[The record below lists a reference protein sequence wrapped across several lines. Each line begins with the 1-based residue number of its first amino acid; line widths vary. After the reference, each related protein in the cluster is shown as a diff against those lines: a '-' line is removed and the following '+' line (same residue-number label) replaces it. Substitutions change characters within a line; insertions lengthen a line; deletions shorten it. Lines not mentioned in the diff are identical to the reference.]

1 MLFEFDSLA
10 EQKANLK
17 VIGVGGAGGNA
28 VNRMIQAG
36 MKGVDFMVIN
46 TDAQDLEN
54 NAAENKIQI
63 GKNLTRGLGA
73 GAKSEIGRDAI
84 ESDKD
89 AVKSL
94 IEGADM
100 VFITAGMGGGTGTG
114 AAPRVAQ
121 IAREMGVLTVGIVTL
136 PFNFEGPKRM
146 NRGLAG
152 ITELRKVCD
161 TLISIPNQKLMS
173 VVDKNTTVVEAF
185 KLADSVLHHASK
197 GISDL
202 INVHGLVNLDFAD
215 VETIMKNM
223 GEAVIG
229 TGTAKGEER
238 AVLAAQQAISSPL
251 LDNAS
256 ISGAQGVLVNITGG
270 SDLAI
275 MEVDQ
280 ATNIIFEE
288 AGQGANI
295 IFGAV
300 IDPDLKD
307 EIMVT
312 VIATGFNHKIAE
324 DDISNRA
331 IESHLESKQQ
341 YKTVTEQENVPLH
354 KQENQEEYISEQL
367 PIENSEPKKL
377 FDDLNPVMKEN
388 DLDVPAF
395 IRRQQD

>member
-223 GEAVIG
+223 GEAIIG

-256 ISGAQGVLVNITGG
+256 IAGAQGVLVNITGG

-300 IDPDLKD
+300 IDPSLND

-312 VIATGFNHKIAE
+312 VIATGFNHKSLNDE
-324 DDISNRA
+324 VSNKT
-331 IESHLESKQQ
+331 IESHIETQQ
-341 YKTVTEQENVPLH
+341 QFKSVTEQENVPLH
-354 KQENQEEYISEQL
+354 EQENINL
-367 PIENSEPKKL
+367 AEPAKQQTDVDEPARL
-377 FDDLNPVMKEN
+377 FDDLSPVMREN